1 VARLLRRDCLMEEVY
16 LGLCY
21 GRVTSQRSSQP
32 DDTFA
37 AYLACWSEAR
47 RG

>member
-1 VARLLRRDCLMEEVY
+1 MAKLLRRDGLMEAY

-21 GRVTSQRSSQP
+21 GRAASQRSH
-32 DDTFA
+32 DDTFS